1 MIKVLM
7 DEIIIERK
15 KKHMED
21 DYGIQECWN
30 KMIDI
35 LSQDVY
41 ETIAYLKSCSEE
53 QLYYVS
59 EVFEDVSEKLQS
71 KEYIICLRKLD
82 EKFPDLH
89 MTEDID
95 IAEDMII

>member
-1 MIKVLM
+1 MVKILM

-30 KMIDI
+30 KMIAV

-41 ETIAYLKSCSEE
+41 ETIAYLESCSED
-53 QLYYVS
+53 QMYYVS
-59 EVFEDVSEKLQS
+59 EVLEDVSAKLQS
-71 KEYIICLRKLD
+71 KDYILCLRKLD
-82 EKFPDLH
+82 EKFPDLQ

-95 IAEDMII
+95 LAEEMII

>member
-1 MIKVLM
+1 MIKILM

-15 KKHMED
+15 KKHLED

-41 ETIAYLKSCSEE
+41 ETIVYLEGCSED
-53 QLYYVS
+53 QIYYVS
-59 EVFEDVSEKLQS
+59 EVFEDISEKLQS
-71 KEYIICLRKLD
+71 KEYINCLRKLD
-82 EKFPDLH
+82 KKLAH
-89 MTEDID
+89 HQNVWNKKL
-95 IAEDMII
+95 A